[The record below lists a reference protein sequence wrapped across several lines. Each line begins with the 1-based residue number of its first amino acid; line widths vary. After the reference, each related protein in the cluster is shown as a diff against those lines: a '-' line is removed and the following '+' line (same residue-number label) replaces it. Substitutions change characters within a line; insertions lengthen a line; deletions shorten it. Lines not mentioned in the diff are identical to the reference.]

1 MFSITCNGGRCRVLT
16 TLQLDGQNS
25 LMPHFHVVALR
36 YRLQPGDHVSYP
48 DPPPLVFENE
58 VARFGLEKNQ
68 LRCEMKSHVATLD
81 EARALIDP
89 ILRNWEME
97 IELARG
103 PGELRFIYEN
113 AEIIDQ
119 TPAIPGVIRGHVMV
133 AAQEALLVS
142 TGNLTCHITRGKYP
156 DPPVGFHLSPD
167 AESILLR
174 FRGYK
179 GGREPLL
186 SMAYFCLTVVESAAG
201 GRNRRSN
208 SVKTFGIAENVLDK
222 LGDLTTNRGDRAV
235 PRKAH
240 ATSKPLTDA
249 EHKWIEATIK
259 QLVLRLCDP
268 PPDHEPLSL
277 SEAHYA
283 AIGKVA
289 VAWSD
294 LEI

>member
-1 MFSITCNGGRCRVLT
+1 
-16 TLQLDGQNS
+16 
-25 LMPHFHVVALR
+25 MPHFHVVALR

-133 AAQEALLVS
+133 AAQDALLVS
-142 TGNLTCHITRGKYP
+142 TGNVTCHITRGKYP
-156 DPPVGFHLSPD
+156 DPPVGFHLTPD

-174 FRGYK
+174 FRGYQD
-179 GGREPLL
+179 GREPLL
-186 SMAYFCLTVVESAAG
+186 PMAYFCLTVVESAVG
-201 GRNRRSN
+201 GRNRRRN
-208 SVKTFGIAENVLDK
+208 AAKTFGIDEGVLQK
-222 LGDLTTNRGDRAV
+222 LARLASTRGDHSDA
-235 PRKAH
+235 RKMHPSAQ
-240 ATSKPLTDA
+240 PLTGDERA
-249 EHKWIEATIK
+249 WIEATIK
-259 QLVLRLCDP
+259 HLVLRLCDP
-268 PPDHEPLSL
+268 PPNYKRPTLTMADLPPL
-277 SEAHYA
+277 
-283 AIGKVA
+283 
-289 VAWSD
+289 
-294 LEI
+294 